1 MNTVNA
7 TLVGGPTIVLRYAG
21 LTIIT
26 DPTFDPPGPNSYLVK
41 TEGPAIDADALPP
54 IDLALV
60 SHDHH
65 PDNLDSSGEQVAR
78 GATLAL
84 TTLAGAA
91 RKVGFQGMAPGDVV
105 TIDAPTPVTVTAV
118 EALHGPRAIA
128 ALVGPVIGFIL
139 RAEGWPTLY
148 FSGDNALVSV
158 VKRIAKAH
166 PDVAIAVLCMGAAC
180 VPTRGPVIL
189 TLNADRAAR
198 VAALWP
204 DAAIVPVHVDGW
216 KHFTQQRAAALAGL
230 AANGLADRVIALEP
244 GVETALN

>member
-1 MNTVNA
+1 MNTVTA
-7 TLVGGPTIVLRYAG
+7 ALVGGPTVVLRYAG
-21 LTIIT
+21 LTVVT
-26 DPTFDPPGPNSYLVK
+26 DPTFDAPGPNSYLVK
-41 TEGPAIDADALPP
+41 TQGPAIDADALPP

-65 PDNLDSSGEQVAR
+65 PDNLDIIGLEVAR

-91 RKVGFQGMAPGDVV
+91 RKPGFRGMEPGDVV
-105 TIDAPTPVTVTAV
+105 TIDGAVPVTVTAV
-118 EALHGPRAIA
+118 EALHGPTKIA
-128 ALVGPVIGFIL
+128 AELGPVIGFIL

-158 VKRIAKAH
+158 ARGIAEAH
-166 PDVAIAVLCMGAAC
+166 PDVAIAVLCMGAAS
-180 VPTRGPVIL
+180 VANRGPVLL
-189 TLNADRAAR
+189 TLNADRATR

-216 KHFTQQRAAALAGL
+216 QHFRQQRSDALAGL
-230 AANGLADRVIALEP
+230 HANGLGDRVVALER
-244 GVETALN
+244 GIETPLD

>member
-1 MNTVNA
+1 MNTVTA
-7 TLVGGPTIVLRYAG
+7 ALVGGPTVLLRYAG
-21 LTIIT
+21 LTIVT

-41 TEGPAIDADALPP
+41 TQGPAIVADALPP

-65 PDNLDSSGEQVAR
+65 PDNLDASGELVAR

-84 TTLAGAA
+84 TTTAGAA
-91 RKVGFQGMAPGDVV
+91 RKAGFHGMEPGDVV
-105 TIDAPTPVTVTAV
+105 TIDGETPVTVTAV

-128 ALVGPVIGFIL
+128 PLVGPVIGFIV

-158 VKRIAKAH
+158 AKGIADAH
-166 PDVAIAVLCMGAAC
+166 PDVAIALLCMGAAS
-180 VPTRGPVIL
+180 VPPRGPVLL

-198 VAALWP
+198 VAAL
-204 DAAIVPVHVDGW
+204 
-216 KHFTQQRAAALAGL
+216 
-230 AANGLADRVIALEP
+230 N
-244 GVETALN
+244 